1 MRFLLDENE
10 SPAIL
15 APLHF
20 IYPQHEFEHSS
31 ETFGKGVLD
40 LNLIPMMSEAGFDCL
55 ITRDGNQ
62 LQVDAERQALV
73 QHGIHWIG
81 HKKPPGKGAQMISNL
96 TATYVA
102 AFPHIIGALSNASD
116 ARSIRVYNFPIT
128 ANKWVRV
135 RDIDPYQHTP
145 I

>member
-15 APLHF
+15 SPLHF
-20 IYPQHEFEHSS
+20 IYPQHEFEYSS
-31 ETFGKGVLD
+31 DVFGKGVLD
-40 LNLIPMMSEAGFDCL
+40 LDLIPQMRKAGFDCL

-62 LQVDAERQALV
+62 LQIDDERQALV

-102 AFPHIIGALSNASD
+102 AFPHIIGALRNSTES
-116 ARSIRVYNFPIT
+116 RSIRVYNFPST
-128 ANKWVRV
+128 ANKWVKV
-135 RDIDPYQHTP
+135 RNIDPFRYVP
-145 I
+145 M